1 MAQSGNPRPVP
12 LNYNQASL
20 CYANA
25 MQIMFDRRMLTHF
38 DFLLFFF
45 LLPLMGLSA
54 FLIHEANGALSF
66 KQGIYFGLAF
76 GVFWIAFF
84 IPFRRLDRSF
94 HVFYWICIVLLLLVN
109 IMGTSK
115 LGAQRWLTIPD
126 TSISFQPSEPV
137 KIAILLLL
145 AHLIRANP
153 VPSEGYGWKTFGKL
167 SFYIVLPCVLI
178 LKQPDLGTALVI
190 LIMGFGV
197 LFLVGVHPKI
207 WITLGLVF
215 AIASPLIYSSLHD
228 YQKKRIHDFIAEK
241 PNYHVRQSIIAI
253 GSGGFLGKSQEE
265 STQAK
270 LKFLPIA
277 TSDFIFAYFV
287 ERFGFLG
294 AFLLLSFY
302 MGFVLHFL
310 AYFRSDPR
318 DYFLQAITAG
328 IAILIFVYTSVNV
341 AMTLGL
347 APVVGLPLPLFS
359 YGGSSFI
366 TFIALFGIF
375 ENLLAFKFGFGYN
388 RPARK
393 KGFLAQLVRA
403 LGS

>member
-1 MAQSGNPRPVP
+1 M
-12 LNYNQASL
+12 
-20 CYANA
+20 
-25 MQIMFDRRMLTHF
+25 IDRRILTHF

-45 LLPLMGLSA
+45 LLPLMGLSF
-54 FLIHEANGALSF
+54 FLVHEANITLSL
-66 KQGIYFGLAF
+66 KQGFYFATGF
-76 GVFWIAFF
+76 IVFWVVFL
-84 IPFRRLDRSF
+84 IPFRKFDYLF
-94 HVFYWICIVLLLLVN
+94 HVLYWGCIFLLLLVN
-109 IMGTSK
+109 FMGTSK
-115 LGAQRWLTIPD
+115 LGAQRWLVIPG
-126 TSISFQPSEPV
+126 TSWSFQPSEPV

-145 AHLIRANP
+145 AHLINTHP
-153 VPSEGYGWKTFGKL
+153 IPPGGYGWKVFGKL
-167 SFYIVLPCVLI
+167 SFYIIIPAGLI

-197 LFLVGVHPKI
+197 LFLVGVHPKV
-207 WITLGLVF
+207 WITLGIVF
-215 AIASPLIYSSLHD
+215 ATASPLIYGSLHA

-253 GSGGFLGKSQEE
+253 GSGGLLGKSQEE

-294 AFLLLSFY
+294 AFALLVFY
-302 MGFVLHFL
+302 LLFVLHFFS
-310 AYFRSDPR
+310 YFMSDPKDR
-318 DYFLQAITAG
+318 FLQTITGG
-328 IAILIFVYTSVNV
+328 IAILIFIYASVNI

-347 APVVGLPLPLFS
+347 APVVGLPLPLLS

-366 TFIALFGIF
+366 TFIILFAIF

-388 RPARK
+388 PPSYRK

-403 LGS
+403 FGS

>member
-1 MAQSGNPRPVP
+1 
-12 LNYNQASL
+12 
-20 CYANA
+20 
-25 MQIMFDRRMLTHF
+25 MQNMLDRRVLTHF

-45 LLPLMGLSA
+45 LLPLMALSA
-54 FLIHEANGALSF
+54 FLIHEANATLSL
-66 KQGIYFGLAF
+66 KQGFYFAIAF
-76 GVFWIAFF
+76 GVFWVAFL
-84 IPFRRLDRSF
+84 IPFRHLDRSF
-94 HVFYWICIVLLLLVN
+94 HLFYWFCVILLALVN
-109 IMGTSK
+109 AVGTSK
-115 LGAQRWLTIPD
+115 LGAQRWLAIPG
-126 TSISFQPSEPV
+126 TSFSFQPSEPI

-145 AHLIRANP
+145 AHLIRTNP
-153 VPSEGYGWKTFGKL
+153 VPSGGYGWRAFGKF
-167 SFYIVLPCVLI
+167 SFYIAIPCALI
-178 LKQPDLGTALVI
+178 LRQPDLGTALVI
-190 LIMGFGV
+190 LIMGYGV

-207 WITLGLVF
+207 WISLGLAF

-253 GSGGFLGKSQEE
+253 GSGGFWGKSKEE

-287 ERFGFLG
+287 ERFGFFG
-294 AFLLLSFY
+294 AFLLLGFY
-302 MGFVLHFL
+302 MFFVMHFL
-310 AYFRSDPR
+310 AYFRSDPH
-318 DYFLQAITAG
+318 DHFLQAITAG
-328 IAILIFVYTSVNV
+328 IAILIFIYTSVNI

-347 APVVGLPLPLFS
+347 APVVGLPLPLLS

-366 TFIALFGIF
+366 TFVALFGVF

>member
-1 MAQSGNPRPVP
+1 
-12 LNYNQASL
+12 
-20 CYANA
+20 
-25 MQIMFDRRMLTHF
+25 MQTMFDRRIVIHF
-38 DFLLFFF
+38 DFLLLFF
-45 LLPLMGLSA
+45 LLPLMGVSF
-54 FLIHEANGALSF
+54 FLIYEANSTLSL
-66 KQGIYFGLAF
+66 KQAFYFGIGF
-76 GVFWIAFF
+76 VVFWSVFF

-94 HVFYWICIVLLLLVN
+94 HFLYWFCILLLLLVN
-109 IMGTSK
+109 FAGTSK

-126 TSISFQPSEPV
+126 TSISIQPSEPV

-145 AHLIRANP
+145 AHLIRSNP
-153 VPSEGYGWKTFGKL
+153 PPNGGYGWKAFGKFSL
-167 SFYIVLPCVLI
+167 YIGLPCLLI

-197 LFLVGVHPKI
+197 LFLVGVHIKI
-207 WITLGLVF
+207 WLTIILAG
-215 AIASPLIYSSLHD
+215 AIASPLIYGSLHD

-294 AFLLLSFY
+294 AFVLLSFY
-302 MGFVLHFL
+302 MLFVMHFL
-310 AYFRSDPR
+310 SYFSSDPR
-318 DYFLQAITAG
+318 DHFLQAVTAG
-328 IAILIFVYTSVNV
+328 IAILIFVYASVNV

-366 TFIALFGIF
+366 TFIALFGVF
-375 ENLLAFKFGFGYN
+375 EHLLAFKFGFGYN
-388 RPARK
+388 PAHSK
-393 KGFLAQLVRA
+393 KRGFLAQLVRA

>member
-1 MAQSGNPRPVP
+1 M
-12 LNYNQASL
+12 L
-20 CYANA
+20 
-25 MQIMFDRRMLTHF
+25 DRRVLTHF
-38 DFLLFFF
+38 DFLLLFF
-45 LLPLMGLSA
+45 LLPLMALSA
-54 FLIHEANGALSF
+54 FLIHEANAALSF
-66 KQGIYFGLAF
+66 KQGLYFAIAF
-76 GVFWIAFF
+76 GVFWVAFF

-94 HVFYWICIVLLLLVN
+94 HFFYWICVFLLALVN
-109 IMGTSK
+109 MVGTSK
-115 LGAQRWLTIPD
+115 LGAQRWLAIPG

-145 AHLIRANP
+145 AHLIRVNP
-153 VPSEGYGWKTFGKL
+153 VPNGGYGWKAFGKF
-167 SFYIVLPCVLI
+167 SIYIVIPCLLI
-178 LKQPDLGTALVI
+178 LAQPDLGTALVI
-190 LIMGFGV
+190 LIMGYGV

-207 WITLGLVF
+207 WITLGLAF

-253 GSGGFLGKSQEE
+253 GSGGFWGKSKEE

-287 ERFGFLG
+287 ERFGFFG
-294 AFLLLSFY
+294 AFILLSFY
-302 MGFVLHFL
+302 MGFVMHFL
-310 AYFRSDPR
+310 AYFRSDPS
-318 DYFLQAITAG
+318 DHFLQAITAG
-328 IAILIFVYTSVNV
+328 IAILIFIYTSVNV

-347 APVVGLPLPLFS
+347 APVVGLPLPLLS

>member
-1 MAQSGNPRPVP
+1 
-12 LNYNQASL
+12 
-20 CYANA
+20 
-25 MQIMFDRRMLTHF
+25 MQPILDRRVLTHF

-45 LLPLMGLSA
+45 LFPLMGLSA
-54 FLIHEANGALSF
+54 FLIHEANATLSF
-66 KQGIYFGLAF
+66 KQGLYFIVAF
-76 GVFWIAFF
+76 VVFWGMLLV
-84 IPFRRLDRSF
+84 PFRRLDRSF
-94 HVFYWICIVLLLLVN
+94 YIIYWFCIFLLVLVN
-109 IMGTSK
+109 VAGTSK
-115 LGAQRWLTIPD
+115 LGAQRWLSIPIL
-126 TSISFQPSEPV
+126 SISFQPSEPV

-145 AHLIRANP
+145 AHLIRINP
-153 VPSEGYGWKTFGKL
+153 VPNGGYGWKIFGKL
-167 SFYIVLPCVLI
+167 SFYIVLPAILI

-253 GSGGFLGKSQEE
+253 GSGGFLGKSKEE

-294 AFLLLSFY
+294 ALLLLSFY
-302 MGFVLHFL
+302 MVFVMHFL
-310 AYFRSDPR
+310 AYFKNNPTDH
-318 DYFLQAITAG
+318 FLQAIVVG
-328 IAILIFVYTSVNV
+328 IAILIFVYTSVNI

-375 ENLLAFKFGFGYN
+375 ENLLAFKFSFGYN
-388 RPARK
+388 RPSRK